1 MTEEKPQERV
11 EENELDQKV
20 QDPIKKFEELV
31 VKYGRMQ
38 NLHMFK
44 SFHSP
49 GFNRKHPSEVNTI
62 RYVLDG
68 NQVKVSCICGA
79 SLNLTDYTKLN

>member
-1 MTEEKPQERV
+1 MTEENPEERV
-11 EENELDQKV
+11 EEKEQGQKG
-20 QDPIKKFEELV
+20 QDPLKKFEELV
-31 VKYGRMQ
+31 AKYGRAQ

-44 SFHSP
+44 YFHSP

-62 RYVLDG
+62 RYILDG
-68 NQVKVSCICGA
+68 NQIKVSCICGA